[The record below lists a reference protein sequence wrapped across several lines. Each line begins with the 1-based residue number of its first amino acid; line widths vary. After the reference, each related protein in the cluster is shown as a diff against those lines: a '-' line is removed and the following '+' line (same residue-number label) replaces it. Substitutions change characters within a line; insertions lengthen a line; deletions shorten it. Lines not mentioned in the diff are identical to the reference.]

1 MDYTINQLAR
11 LAGVSTRTLRY
22 YDQVGLLKPSRVSGN
37 GYRIYDS
44 QSVDRL
50 QQILFYRELG
60 LALDDIQQALGE
72 KERNPLDILSVQR
85 QLILARLEQT
95 QRLLETLDRTIAAH
109 RGGKNMSD
117 QAKFEG
123 LKRKQLEENE
133 RHYGEEIRAHHGEE
147 VVRKANERYLNQ
159 DEATYSV
166 EAHVGLGEMYV
177 ADERFT
183 QYYDQHKEGAAK
195 FLCDAIAYWAPLL
208 P

>member
-1 MDYTINQLAR
+1 
-11 LAGVSTRTLRY
+11 
-22 YDQVGLLKPSRVSGN
+22 
-37 GYRIYDS
+37 
-44 QSVDRL
+44 
-50 QQILFYRELG
+50 
-60 LALDDIQQALGE
+60 
-72 KERNPLDILSVQR
+72 
-85 QLILARLEQT
+85 
-95 QRLLETLDRTIAAH
+95 
-109 RGGKNMSD
+109 MSD
-117 QAKFEG
+117 QANFEG

-159 DEATYSV
+159 DEATYQRAEELATALIKQLLLAMEQGSPVSEPARETVVLHKDWLQIYWPSYSV